1 MAFYILILLGENK
14 TWIENYKKYY
24 FRINVAYWW
33 KFWCIWDNMDEI
45 EFVCQSNEMKKA
57 TQQQQQDFW
66 WREECMQVIH
76 SHNLRV
82 LNIVSFVVESR
93 SI

>member
-1 MAFYILILLGENK
+1 MTLHSYILSSKKEGRMEILEKVVSELILPIDENLYVYV
-14 TWIENYKKYY
+14 IIQM
-24 FRINVAYWW
+24 R
-33 KFWCIWDNMDEI
+33 
-45 EFVCQSNEMKKA
+45 SNLCVSRMKWKKA
-57 TQQQQQDFW
+57 TQQQQDFW